1 MLRDDEG
8 NPLQMYNTK
17 SQAEI
22 DRLKSIGLMDET
34 YIPVNEMASR
44 HYTAKSRYLNLNF
57 GAKFKI
63 IDGLNLELRYQTENT
78 TGFTKQYDTKNA
90 LDVKTMINDAA
101 VLNPNG
107 TLKYN
112 IPVGGQIVQT
122 NTDNNSYTMRAQVNY
137 NMTYKCLSAQNGG
150 KSLPLKTVSTVWDTM
165 IRHWCTAKSTRL
177 T

>member
-1 MLRDDEG
+1 M
-8 NPLQMYNTK
+8 
-17 SQAEI
+17 
-22 DRLKSIGLMDET
+22 
-34 YIPVNEMASR
+34 
-44 HYTAKSRYLNLNF
+44 NF

-137 NMTYKCLSAQNGG
+137 NNTFSERHDLQVLVGAERRKVVTSQNGFYRLG
-150 KSLPLKTVSTVWDTM
+150 YDDQTLSLIHIYLP
-165 IRHWCTAKSTRL
+165 
-177 T
+177 

>member
-1 MLRDDEG
+1 
-8 NPLQMYNTK
+8 
-17 SQAEI
+17 
-22 DRLKSIGLMDET
+22 
-34 YIPVNEMASR
+34 
-44 HYTAKSRYLNLNF
+44 
-57 GAKFKI
+57 
-63 IDGLNLELRYQTENT
+63 
-78 TGFTKQYDTKNA
+78 
-90 LDVKTMINDAA
+90 MINDAA

-137 NMTYKCLSAQNGG
+137 NNTFSERHDLQVLVGAERRKVVTSQ
-150 KSLPLKTVSTVWDTM
+150 TVSTVWDTM